1 LKESPPR
8 SDQAAV
14 LRWRPLR
21 CRIDGLG
28 KSDKYRIDNTFTM
41 FSNGNNVGVADD
53 MVRRTIRC
61 GLDAG
66 VEYPESRTFKK
77 NPLDLIR

>member
-1 LKESPPR
+1 
-8 SDQAAV
+8 
-14 LRWRPLR
+14 LRHHDRHRRALR